1 MRIAADTNLLVRALV
16 QDDEAQAVRA
26 QQELEQASSVVFTLP
41 ALCELCWVLS
51 NRYRYRNSEIAEGLR
66 LLIGGD
72 TAVLDHSAVDA
83 GLAMLDAGGDFADG
97 VIAHSG
103 RAMRADA
110 FVSFDRDAVKRLN
123 AAGHA
128 ARLPADL

>member
-16 QDDEAQAVRA
+16 QDDEAQAIRA
-26 QQELEQASSVVFTLP
+26 QHELERASGVVFTLP
-41 ALCELCWVLS
+41 ALCELCWVLTH
-51 NRYRYRNSEIAEGLR
+51 RYRYRNSEIAEGIR

-83 GLAMLDAGGDFADG
+83 GLAMLDLGGDFADG
-97 VIAHSG
+97 VIAHLG
-103 RAMRADA
+103 RAMSADT